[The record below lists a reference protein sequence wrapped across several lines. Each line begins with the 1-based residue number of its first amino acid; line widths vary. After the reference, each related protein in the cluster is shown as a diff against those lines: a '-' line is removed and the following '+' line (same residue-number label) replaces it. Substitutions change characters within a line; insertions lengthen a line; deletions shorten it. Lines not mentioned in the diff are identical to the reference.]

1 MDQGRTRLGFMGV
14 AAVVSLATIVGSAS
28 CRQIAGIESDPPE
41 KLTTSACGLSQ
52 GSTACASCVSAS
64 CCNESSVCA
73 ADPTCASYASCFGA
87 CNGDAKCRAECLL
100 DFPVVTSDV
109 SALSACLASKCEDA
123 CDLPCGGLAG
133 YPIAPDAAQ
142 ACQSCYAANACAVEK
157 ACATSAECDA
167 LNRCL
172 SACPTIDCSDTCW
185 QAHGVDPKISFGVE
199 VDGGPYV
206 PFNTTRNG
214 TCAKA
219 CANGAQWSCVGKV
232 SWPTPR
238 SATATILFEP
248 RDYQSGVP
256 IPGVAV
262 SVCDSVD
269 VGCVSPL
276 GAGTSDPTG
285 LASLIV
291 ENPLNTAGHQN
302 LGLTGYLKAT
312 SPDYVPFYEFWGF
325 PLSEPS
331 YYSYG
336 ELTKTASLT
345 EIATS
350 VDVMLDS
357 SRGTVAVAVYDCEG
371 NPAAGVD
378 VSLIPHDVSTRSFTT
393 TGAEVATTD
402 VTGVLVFLNAPAGHV
417 QITAKPDALEGPSSV
432 IGANVWAGAIT
443 QVIVLPSPLP

>member
-1 MDQGRTRLGFMGV
+1 MDQGRTRLGFRGV
-14 AAVVSLATIVGSAS
+14 AAVVLLATIVGGAS

-41 KLTTSACGLSQ
+41 KLTTSACSLAQ

-64 CCNESSVCA
+64 CCDESSACA
-73 ADPTCASYASCFGA
+73 ANPTCSNYASCFGA
-87 CNGDAKCRAECLL
+87 CNGDAKCRAQCVL

-123 CDLPCGGLAG
+123 CDLHCGGLAG
-133 YPIAPDAAQ
+133 YPIVPDAAQ
-142 ACQSCYAANACAVEK
+142 ACQSCYANVCSVER

-172 SACPTIDCSDTCW
+172 SVCPTIDCGDTCW
-185 QAHGVDPKISFGVE
+185 LAHGVDPKISFGVE

-219 CANGAQWSCVGKV
+219 CADGAQWSCVGKV

-238 SATATILFEP
+238 SATATIHFEP
-248 RDYQSGVP
+248 KDYQSGVP
-256 IPGVAV
+256 IPGVGV

-269 VGCVSPL
+269 IDCASPL

-285 LASLIV
+285 LALLTV
-291 ENPLNTAGHQN
+291 ENPINTAGHQN

-331 YYSYG
+331 FYAYG
-336 ELTKTASLT
+336 ELNKPASFAQ
-345 EIATS
+345 IAAS
-350 VDVMLDS
+350 VAVPLDS
-357 SRGTVAVAVYDCEG
+357 SRGTLAVAVYDCEE

-378 VSLIPHDVSTRSFTT
+378 VSLIPADSSTRSFTT
-393 TGAEVATTD
+393 TGAETASTD
-402 VTGVLVFLNAPAGHV
+402 VTGVLVFLNVPAGHV
-417 QITAKPDALEGPSSV
+417 QITAAPKGLKGPSSV

-443 QVIVLPSPLP
+443 QAIVLPSPLP